1 MDYKS
6 VNKVLLLGNLGK
18 DAEKVTTQNNVTI
31 VSFSMA
37 TTERIRNEDNTFTDR
52 TEWHKVVLIGRIAE
66 SLHPYLKKGSK
77 IYVEGRLV
85 TRKWTDKEDNER
97 TSIEVRGE
105 NILLLSEKPVDKKSS
120 ENKVVSNKD
129 DMPF

>member
-37 TTERIRNEDNTFTDR
+37 TTERIKNEDNTFTDR

-105 NILLLSEKPVDKKSS
+105 NILLLSEKPVDKKSN
-120 ENKVVSNKD
+120 ENKVVSND